1 MVSTKVKF
9 RAAVR
14 RARGEANSARAH
26 KRLEAAESGDRA
38 LLKELWKLL
47 GSKHQEQE
55 LPNSLEGAVGHT
67 EILEKLCSFY
77 SALYNFL
84 GTKDQLDAL
93 KILMD
98 SKVDV

>member
-9 RAAVR
+9 RAAIR
-14 RARGEANSARAH
+14 RARGEANSARAL
-26 KRLEAAESGDRA
+26 KLLEADKSGDRA

-67 EILEKLCSFY
+67 EILETFCSFY
-77 SALYNFL
+77 SALHTF
-84 GTKDQLDAL
+84 
-93 KILMD
+93 
-98 SKVDV
+98 